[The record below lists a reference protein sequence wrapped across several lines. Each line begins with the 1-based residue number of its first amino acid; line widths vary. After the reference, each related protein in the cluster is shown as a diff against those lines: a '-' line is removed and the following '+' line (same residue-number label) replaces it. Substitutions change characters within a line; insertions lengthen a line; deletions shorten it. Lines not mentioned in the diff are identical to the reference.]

1 LHVDA
6 AYAGPAAI
14 VPEFRW
20 LLDGCD
26 RADTLVLN
34 PHKWLFVPIDLSV
47 LYARDLEMVRRAFT
61 LSADYLE
68 TPEVGVR
75 NYMDYGLQLGRRFRA
90 LKLWFVLRRYGAEA
104 IRNILRRHIALAQ
117 ELADWVEAEP
127 AWTLAAPHPLS
138 VVCFRY
144 APDGVRDEDLDRGNL
159 AVMEAVNAS
168 GEAFISSTKLD
179 GRVVLRVAIGN
190 ERTTR
195 EDVRAVWELL
205 RTAAV
210 EVFPG
215 ATR

>member
-117 ELADWVEAEP
+117 ELAGWIEAEP
-127 AWTLAAPHPLS
+127 GWTMAAPHPLS

-144 APDGVRDEDLDRGNL
+144 ALDGVGDEELDRGNL

-195 EDVRAVWELL
+195 DDVRAVWELL
-205 RTAAV
+205 RTTAV